1 MTLLIEEYLNENRQK
16 QQKLPR
22 IVVKQL
28 KQNNKHS
35 NSGQDSSDS
44 NLAIEPIETEMDE
57 NVDLDHVNEEEEKS
71 DLTLKESIV
80 KFFVRILFLLKY
92 NKFRKISLNHN

>member
-16 QQKLPR
+16 QQKLPK

-28 KQNNKHS
+28 KQSIKHS

-44 NLAIEPIETEMDE
+44 NLAVEPIETEMNE
-57 NVDLDHVNEEEEKS
+57 NVELDHIDEEEEKS

-80 KFFVRILFLLKY
+80 KFFVRICIY
-92 NKFRKISLNHN
+92 NFK